1 MNIPLELLLNNLTKI
16 QVQQFR
22 EVLQMHKSINSLQD
36 TAEIMTKLIVAD
48 AALQQIIEPD
58 RVLCLPKKINQAV
71 QNIVQF
77 VSLQSCYY
85 ENDQQ
90 VQKLTNKSQNLQLKL
105 DKQYADIQN
114 LKHVDSDVMDEN
126 ELIEYQ
132 KQIDT
137 QNDNK
142 VKKIQQFNTL
152 LTMQL
157 DNEEQQLQQHKSLLE
172 QQLVTKQQIISR
184 TKQNIAEKRLQL
196 QQDLQKHTNS
206 YKHEIINL
214 QENEIS
220 SSKEILSLQEQIQP
234 LIDKI
239 NKQQQ
244 IIESQ
249 LNKQKQIKQEYLSL
263 VENNAQQLTALC
275 AQFMSKHKKKNLNR
289 KDSSQTEQIQIFMK
303 QQSEKQIKDTN
314 FMLQRA
320 KLTQLAVQQDLENKK
335 LLFNEISSQIEQLE
349 EKCNGLKIRV
359 DNIQD
364 ISKIEELKMKCY
376 TNNQLI
382 QELKEDQNVKF
393 KQTNKSNDS
402 SIYLNEKRDYLKSRL
417 INSFVQ

>member
-137 QNDNK
+137 QKWSEQLYKRVFQVTESERLITLWQSNQ
-142 VKKIQQFNTL
+142 VKL
-152 LTMQL
+152 LLNLNSLL
-157 DNEEQQLQQHKSLLE
+157 DFQLQSQI
-172 QQLVTKQQIISR
+172 QLV
-184 TKQNIAEKRLQL
+184 
-196 QQDLQKHTNS
+196 
-206 YKHEIINL
+206 
-214 QENEIS
+214 
-220 SSKEILSLQEQIQP
+220 
-234 LIDKI
+234 
-239 NKQQQ
+239 
-244 IIESQ
+244 
-249 LNKQKQIKQEYLSL
+249 
-263 VENNAQQLTALC
+263 
-275 AQFMSKHKKKNLNR
+275 R
-289 KDSSQTEQIQIFMK
+289 K
-303 QQSEKQIKDTN
+303 
-314 FMLQRA
+314 
-320 KLTQLAVQQDLENKK
+320 LE
-335 LLFNEISSQIEQLE
+335 
-349 EKCNGLKIRV
+349 R
-359 DNIQD
+359 
-364 ISKIEELKMKCY
+364 
-376 TNNQLI
+376 
-382 QELKEDQNVKF
+382 
-393 KQTNKSNDS
+393 
-402 SIYLNEKRDYLKSRL
+402 
-417 INSFVQ
+417 